1 MNKKL
6 VGIII
11 GMLIITTVAPIAVS
25 ALKIDRIRDNT
36 APDAPDITV
45 PEKVRRGRLFN
56 VTVVTTDPDG
66 DDVYYRH
73 KSNSCTSSW
82 FGPFPSGEEYTFKLS
97 IVGSPGIHPLGVQ
110 AKDINEAESEWAYA
124 DINLPRNRAIT
135 SPFLSFLQNNF
146 HFLYFLLNLLEI

>member
-1 MNKKL
+1 MNKKF

-11 GMLIITTVAPIAVS
+11 GMLILTTIAPIAVS
-25 ALKIDRIRDNT
+25 ALKIDRIRDNSP
-36 APDAPDITV
+36 PDAPDITV
-45 PEKVRRGRLFN
+45 PETVKRGKLFN

-82 FGPFPSGEEYTFKLS
+82 FGPFPSGVNYTFKLS
-97 IVGSPGIHPLGVQ
+97 IIGAPGVYPIGVQ

-146 HFLYFLLNLLEI
+146 HFLYLLRNLIGI

>member
-1 MNKKL
+1 MNKKF

-11 GMLIITTVAPIAVS
+11 GMLILTTIAPIAVS
-25 ALKIDRIRDNT
+25 ALKIDRIRDNSP
-36 APDAPDITV
+36 PDAPDITV
-45 PEKVRRGRLFN
+45 PETVKRGKLFN

-82 FGPFPSGEEYTFKLS
+82 FGPFPSGVNYTFKLS
-97 IVGSPGIHPLGVQ
+97 IIGVPGVYPIGVQ

-124 DINLPRNRAIT
+124 DINLPRNKAT
-135 SPFLSFLQNNF
+135 YDSLFLQ
-146 HFLYFLLNLLEI
+146 FLERFPLLERLLNLI

>member
-11 GMLIITTVAPIAVS
+11 GMLIITTIAPIAVS
-25 ALKIDRIRDNT
+25 AIKIDRIRDNT

-110 AKDINEAESEWAYA
+110 AKDINEAESEWAYVE
-124 DINLPRNRAIT
+124 INLPRNRAIT
-135 SPFLSFLQNNF
+135 SPFLSFLQNNY
-146 HFLYFLLNLLEI
+146 HFLYLLRNLLEI